1 MPRVRSTFVSFAV
14 VIFSASH
21 APLAPAA
28 DRLILRNLDILT
40 RQTIISFDEDG
51 LVLDVPRPGGGERV
65 TWDEVERGK
74 VAVDQPRFD
83 KLLNELGQPLFRI
96 RQRLKIGDLEALA
109 EPAEAMFPRFAER
122 QSQTAYLVC
131 QATMWSRLAAGR
143 REAAVL
149 PYVRCFELLRSHA
162 ATSASLPGS
171 RRLQA
176 DPATGLSAELIP
188 VWFDAAAA
196 KAVLPE
202 LQAAIRNMA
211 APRPEGMSVYYA
223 SLALAG
229 GEAAEADRV
238 IRTLQSNQLELL
250 VWREVLAAQQEM
262 AASSPGAGIEKLRS
276 KLDALPGSCR
286 SAALY
291 WVGLAD
297 SQQADAD
304 RCKGGILRLL
314 TLPAEYG
321 DEQPELA
328 AAGLYHAASALAKLK
343 DDRGAAAVRGELAG
357 RYGATQHARKLRAGA
372 ER

>member
-1 MPRVRSTFVSFAV
+1 MPRLRSTFLSFAALV
-14 VIFSASH
+14 LLASSA
-21 APLAPAA
+21 PFAPAA

-40 RQTIISFDEDG
+40 RHTVVSFDEDG
-51 LVLDVPRPGGGERV
+51 LVLDGPRPGGGERV

-74 VAVDQPRFD
+74 VALDQPRFD
-83 KLLNELGQPLFRI
+83 KLLSELGQPLFRI
-96 RQRLKIGDLEALA
+96 RQRLKIGDFEALA
-109 EPAEAMFPRFAER
+109 EPAEAMFPRYAQR

-131 QATMWSRLAAGR
+131 QATMWSRLEAGR

-149 PYVRCFELLRSHA
+149 PYVRCFELLRSRV
-162 ATSASLPGS
+162 ATSGSLPGS
-171 RRLQA
+171 RRLKV
-176 DPATGLSAELIP
+176 DPATGISPELVP

-196 KAVLPE
+196 RAALPD
-202 LQAAIRNMA
+202 LQAAIRDMA
-211 APRPEGMSVYYA
+211 SPRPEGMSIYYA

-238 IRTLQSNQLELL
+238 IQSVQSNQPELL
-250 VWREVLAAQQEM
+250 AWRDVLAAQQEIT
-262 AASSPGAGIEKLRS
+262 AASPGAAVEKLRTRQG
-276 KLDALPGSCR
+276 ALPAVCR
-286 SAALY
+286 PAALY

-297 SQQADAD
+297 SQDAD
-304 RCKGGILRLL
+304 GNRCKDGILRLL

-328 AAGLYHAASALAKLK
+328 AAGLYHAAVALAKLK

-357 RYGATQHARKLRAGA
+357 RYAATQHARRLGAGA